1 MAKDL
6 LPKQAANEP
15 SLKDCTCKR
24 CLKLGAS
31 KEKKIRRKKKGEEK
45 RERHYGNRRKL
56 TFNFLKHTNME
67 NTNYD
72 VITSVG

>member
-31 KEKKIRRKKKGEEK
+31 KEKRLEERRKV
-45 RERHYGNRRKL
+45 RRKE
-56 TFNFLKHTNME
+56 KDIME
-67 NTNYD
+67 ID
-72 VITSVG
+72 ES